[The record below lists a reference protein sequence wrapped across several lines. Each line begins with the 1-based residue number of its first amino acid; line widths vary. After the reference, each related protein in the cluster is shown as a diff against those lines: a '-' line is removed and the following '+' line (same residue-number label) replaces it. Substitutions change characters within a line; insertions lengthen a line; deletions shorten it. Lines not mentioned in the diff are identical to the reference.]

1 MRFKQIRK
9 DIDFSADNFS
19 VYMYNFIDFDSMKF
33 MLNYIYY
40 QQIPTKNQK
49 IVLGITLFPNEN
61 NTIAID

>member
-1 MRFKQIRK
+1 M
-9 DIDFSADNFS
+9 FSADNFS

-33 MLNYIYY
+33 ILNYIYY

-61 NTIAID
+61 NTIAVN